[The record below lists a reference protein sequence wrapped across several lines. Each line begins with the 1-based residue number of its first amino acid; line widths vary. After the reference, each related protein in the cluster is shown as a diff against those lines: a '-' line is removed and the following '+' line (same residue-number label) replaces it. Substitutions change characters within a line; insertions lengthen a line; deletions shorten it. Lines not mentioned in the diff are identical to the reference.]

1 MLFEPG
7 QVEQAIGTG
16 PPPTKLTAFFN
27 MNKEDINARTIIFSD
42 FPQYFTWNQKEH
54 KWQRRKRGAR
64 NPDVT
69 DEFRADTIGR
79 IPTVSLRPH
88 QAELYHLRML
98 LHHKPGAT
106 SFTDLKT
113 IQGATYDSFQECCY
127 KLGLLDNDA
136 EKDATMEEATAI
148 RFGPQLRLAFAT
160 ILIYCRP
167 ADPLPFWE
175 KHKLELC
182 RDFMMRDKIGDLTHY
197 VEYETLSHWQEF
209 LDNEGLDLNRDFK
222 NHKLRYLHQLTD
234 CPNQCMMSCST
245 TVKF

>member
-1 MLFEPG
+1 M
-7 QVEQAIGTG
+7 EQAIGTG

-136 EKDATMEEATAI
+136 EKDAAMEEATAI

-160 ILIYCRP
+160 ILIYC
-167 ADPLPFWE
+167 
-175 KHKLELC
+175 
-182 RDFMMRDKIGDLTHY
+182 
-197 VEYETLSHWQEF
+197 
-209 LDNEGLDLNRDFK
+209 LDLNRDFK